1 MKFIENLSK
10 MIFFL
15 LIKQKFHKTHLP
27 ETKMC
32 SDLPLATPAATTPT
46 PTSETNFTE
55 ILAAGLA
62 HFKS

>member
-1 MKFIENLSK
+1 MYFFKLH
-10 MIFFL
+10 IFSWQN
-15 LIKQKFHKTHLP
+15 KKDLP

-46 PTSETNFTE
+46 PTSDTNFTE